1 MTSKESLELARW
13 AVDQARKQ
21 GANQVAA
28 DVFSE
33 RSIEA
38 EVRAGKLE
46 KLQESARHGL
56 SLSIYLE
63 QRYSS
68 HSTNDLR
75 RDSLARFIGEAVAM
89 TRYLAQDPFRALPDP
104 KYYAGQEKR
113 DLNLVD
119 PGYERIDT
127 AERVRRAKAI
137 EAAALAQSDKIIS
150 VTAGY
155 GDSFSQN
162 VKVLSNGFEGE
173 QTGTSFSISAEVT
186 VKDDQGGRPEDY
198 AYAYKRHLKDL
209 PEVASVGKEAAQ
221 RALKNIGQR
230 KIASGRYDL
239 LVENRSAS
247 RLFGALVGAMTGR
260 ALQQKSSFLDG
271 MQGQTIASEKLTVVE
286 DPFVPAGQDSR
297 LFDGDGIA
305 ARKRSVIDKGVL
317 KTYYIDSYYGRK
329 LGVEP
334 TTGYPSNLVFELGD
348 KDLAAMVKGVSKGIL
363 VSNFIGGNS
372 NGTTGDF
379 SFGLMGFYI
388 ENGALRQPVNEMNIS
403 GNLKDLWKQL
413 AATGS
418 DPFPY
423 GGWRIPTLH
432 FRDVQFSGL

>member
-1 MTSKESLELARW
+1 
-13 AVDQARKQ
+13 
-21 GANQVAA
+21 
-28 DVFSE
+28 
-33 RSIEA
+33 
-38 EVRAGKLE
+38 
-46 KLQESARHGL
+46 
-56 SLSIYLE
+56 
-63 QRYSS
+63 
-68 HSTNDLR
+68 
-75 RDSLARFIGEAVAM
+75 
-89 TRYLAQDPFRALPDP
+89 
-104 KYYAGQEKR
+104 
-113 DLNLVD
+113 
-119 PGYERIDT
+119 
-127 AERVRRAKAI
+127 
-137 EAAALAQSDKIIS
+137 
-150 VTAGY
+150 
-155 GDSFSQN
+155 
-162 VKVLSNGFEGE
+162 
-173 QTGTSFSISAEVT
+173 VT

-221 RALKNIGQR
+221 RALKKIGQR

-247 RLFGALVGAMTGR
+247 RVFGALVGAMTGR

-271 MQGQTIASEKLTVVE
+271 MLGQAIASEKLTVSE

-297 LFDGDGIA
+297 LFDGEGIA
-305 ARKRSVIDKGVL
+305 ARKRAVIDKGVL

-334 TTGYPSNLVFELGD
+334 TTGYPSNLVFDLGD
-348 KDLAAMVKGVSKGIL
+348 KGLAAMVQGISKGIL

-432 FRDVQFSGL
+432 FTGVQFSGL

>member
-1 MTSKESLELARW
+1 MTSKESLELAHW
-13 AVDQARKQ
+13 AVEQARKQ

-56 SLSIYLE
+56 SLAIYLE

-89 TRYLAQDPFRALPDP
+89 TRYLAQDSFRSLPDP
-104 KYYAGQEKR
+104 KHYAGQEKR

-119 PGYERIDT
+119 PGYDKIET

-137 EAAALAQSDKIIS
+137 EAAALAESDKIIS

-155 GDSFSQN
+155 GDSFSHN
-162 VKVLSNGFEGE
+162 VKVQSNGFEGE
-173 QTGTSFSISAEVT
+173 ETGTSFSISANVT

-198 AYAYKRHLKDL
+198 AYGYTRHLKEL
-209 PEVASVGKEAAQ
+209 PEVTSVGKEAAQ
-221 RALKNIGQR
+221 RALKKIGQR

-247 RLFGALVGAMTGR
+247 RVFGALVGAMTGR

-271 MQGQTIASEKLTVVE
+271 MLGKTVASEKLTVNE
-286 DPFVPAGQDSR
+286 DPFVPAGTGSR
-297 LFDGDGIA
+297 LFDGEGIA

-317 KTYYIDSYYGRK
+317 KTYYIDNYYGRK

-334 TTGYPSNLVFELGD
+334 TTGYPSNLVFALGE
-348 KDLAAMVKGVSKGIL
+348 KNLAAMVKGISKGIL
-363 VSNFIGGNS
+363 VTSFIGGNS

-379 SFGLMGFYI
+379 SFGLVGFYI
-388 ENGALRQPVNEMNIS
+388 ENGELRQPVNEMNIS

-413 AATGS
+413 AATGN

-432 FRDVQFSGL
+432 FTGVQFSGL